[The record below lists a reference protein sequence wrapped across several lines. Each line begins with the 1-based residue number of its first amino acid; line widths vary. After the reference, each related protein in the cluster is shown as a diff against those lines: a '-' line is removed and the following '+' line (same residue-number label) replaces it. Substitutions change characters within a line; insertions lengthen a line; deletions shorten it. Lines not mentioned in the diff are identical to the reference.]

1 VNKKNSLFVIR
12 ICIHRVFLPSNRQI
26 QAFDL
31 AAFED
36 SALDD
41 TADIIARFK
50 RKKHRIVNIFR
61 TSDSE
66 ETDVS

>member
-1 VNKKNSLFVIR
+1 LF
-12 ICIHRVFLPSNRQI
+12 SNRQI